1 MIAEAARQTSMFDVR
16 KSLFV
21 LRDALETDLNFG
33 MGRVTKQQLL
43 ESPIVENYITEYPI
57 NGDNVVGK
65 IRFELSSLE
74 GGLKEGDNHFPNQT
88 EVEKK
93 GEKLGRVFI
102 NENQY
107 FDNVPQI
114 AWEFCIGGYQ
124 PAQKWL
130 KDRKERKLEFED
142 ILHYQKIIVALSETD
157 RLMKEIDSVV
167 GEW

>member
-1 MIAEAARQTSMFDVR
+1 MPYPKDQATFWQLVKLGGEIRQIH
-16 KSLFV
+16 
-21 LRDALETDLNFG
+21 
-33 MGRVTKQQLL
+33 LL
-43 ESPIVENYITEYPI
+43 ESPIVENYIMEYPI

-65 IRFELSSLE
+65 TRFELSSLE
-74 GGLKEGDNHFPNQT
+74 GGLKEGDNNLPNQT
-88 EVEKK
+88 EMEKK
-93 GEKLGRVFI
+93 GEKLGKVYI

-114 AWEFCIGGYQ
+114 AWEFYIGGYQ